1 MEVRSLTG
9 SYEGIGKET
18 LAEIKKAGKITPE
31 KIVRIENAAKL
42 DGNYTDGEKVLIDN
56 LKNITK
62 ENASLSLNFVENMDV
77 SSDNNK
83 LQIKGNYIY
92 ANNKDSSNITNSRE
106 LTQKSLQITKDFSI
120 MSPDTKK
127 ATILAL
133 QTALKSHPKNMSELT
148 KFNSQL
154 APDIKSMLTSLGL
167 NNIKNDSDIK
177 SFFDNKTINK
187 LPSFLQGI
195 SELNQKERD
204 IAIRTFTLLSETP
217 PKEDFR
223 IKIKT
228 MMDSLGKEDSIKVGK
243 TLNKL
248 NIYLPATNLKA
259 PTSEDLSSRS
269 KTMHMGNYD
278 NDTSNDYIRD
288 ALFIAS
294 KEGYTVTVQSDK
306 KQTPEQLKATI
317 ISDLKEKEGLTEDVA
332 TNIVNN
338 NLKIVST
345 DRAGYEWAEDNKF
358 FTIGG
363 EVKTI
368 PYLPKNESII
378 DALNYAKTY
387 IRPDSPYFA
396 QEGIHSV
403 GGSELDSD
411 NLVEREAMQGAV
423 NDRKEMEPAKQL
435 GKALNEKVTTT
446 RTYNE
451 GGNMVV
457 GTLPNGDSYAVLGRD
472 ATLVSTFKLEKDYE
486 NNKDIVPE
494 FSPENIKRQVD
505 QLDSVGYFT
514 ETMIK
519 ETIDKL
525 NSANQ
530 ISKGTDPTERAK
542 EFLAKTKI
550 VENEIFPKDLGISK
564 DNLIFVPQP
573 EFHIDMQMRPLKP
586 GQILLND
593 FDENIK
599 LLESAKKKVTKG
611 SPEELEIKKMITNSK
626 KMRSVMSPVMIQ
638 IEAKL
643 KAQGIEVIKA
653 PGVMESDKRKV
664 NFMNAVP
671 GSTIGSNRQFYMTN
685 YTGLKP
691 LREAFEEHMKKQDV
705 DKIYWM
711 GDTVDAKGISGSEHS
726 LDFQGGMDCRENRE
740 EI

>member
-18 LAEIKKAGKITPE
+18 LAEVKKAGKITPE
-31 KIVRIENAAKL
+31 KIAQMENAAKL
-42 DGNYTDGEKVLIDN
+42 DGNYTDGEKLLIDN
-56 LKNITK
+56 LKSITK
-62 ENASLSLNFVENMDV
+62 ENPSLSLNFVENMDV
-77 SSDNNK
+77 SADNNK
-83 LQIKGNYIY
+83 LQIKVNYVY
-92 ANNKDSSNITNSRE
+92 ANNQDSENIVKSRD
-106 LTQKSLQITKDFSI
+106 LTQKSLQVTKDFSI

-127 ATILAL
+127 ATTLAL
-133 QTALKSHPKNMSELT
+133 QTALKNPPKTMVELE
-148 KFNSQL
+148 KFNANLS
-154 APDIKSMLTSLGL
+154 PDTKSMMDSLGL
-167 NNIKNDSDIK
+167 NNIKSDSELK
-177 SFFDNKTINK
+177 SFFDNKTIAK

-195 SELNQKERD
+195 SSLNQKERD
-204 IAIRTFTLLSETP
+204 VAVRTFSLLSETP

-223 IKIKT
+223 AKIKT
-228 MMDSLGKEDSIKVGK
+228 MMTSLGKEDSIKVGK

-248 NIYLPATNLKA
+248 NIYLPSTNPKS

-269 KTMHMGNYD
+269 KTMHMGDYD
-278 NDTSNDYIRD
+278 NDISNDYIRD
-288 ALFIAS
+288 ALVVAS
-294 KEGYTVTVQSDK
+294 KEDYTVTVQSSK
-306 KQTPEQLKATI
+306 KHTPEQLKATI
-317 ISDLKEKEGLTEDVA
+317 LTDLKEKEGLSEDVA
-332 TNIVNN
+332 TNIVNK
-338 NLKIVST
+338 NLKIVNTS
-345 DRAGYEWAEDNKF
+345 RAGYEWAEDNKF

-363 EVKTI
+363 EVKTM
-368 PYLPKNESII
+368 PYLPANESII

-387 IRPDSPYFA
+387 VKPDSPYFE

-403 GGSELDSD
+403 GGSEIDPD

-423 NDRKEMEPAKQL
+423 NDRKEMDPAKQL

-486 NNKDIVPE
+486 NNKGSVPE
-494 FSPENIKRQVD
+494 FSPENIKGKVE
-505 QLDSVGYFT
+505 QLDSAGYFT
-514 ETMIK
+514 EIMMK

-525 NSANQ
+525 NSSNQ
-530 ISKGTDPTERAK
+530 IPNSTDPTERAK

-550 VENEIFPKDLGISK
+550 VENEIFPRDLGVSK
-564 DNLIFVPQP
+564 NNLIFIPQP

-586 GQILLND
+586 GQILVND

-599 LLESAKKKVTKG
+599 LLESAKKKTTKG
-611 SPEELEIKKMITNSK
+611 SPEEIEINKMIANSK
-626 KMRSVMSPVMIQ
+626 KMRTVMSPLMNEI
-638 IEAKL
+638 ASKL
-643 KAQGIEVIKA
+643 KAQGIEVIKS

-671 GSTIGSNRQFYMTN
+671 GTSIGSNRQFYMTN

-691 LREAFEEHMKKQDV
+691 LREAFEEYMKKQDI

-711 GDTVDAKGISGSEHS
+711 GDTVDAKGISSSEHS